1 MSSNKQ
7 RKKNKKEKGRERKGR
22 KKDSRVLP
30 YGSTY
35 NKLTKQ

>member
-7 RKKNKKEKGRERKGR
+7 RKKNKEKGRERKGR

>member
-7 RKKNKKEKGRERKGR
+7 RKNKKEKGRERKGR